1 MEKNDDIEISILKG
15 DKLFNKNTPF
25 VINLISHQ
33 QDENEKKCNADLI
46 CVIDISGSMY
56 GPKIEQVKQSLK
68 ILIELMD
75 EKERICLILFDD
87 RAEIFYELNYLTKP
101 NKEILNKKIDKIQ
114 IGGGTNIL
122 SGLEKAINVLKR
134 IRNNDN
140 SVSSILLLS
149 DGCDNFSNDVQLADS
164 LKKLT
169 KGLGLSFTLNT
180 FGYGDDHDAKTMNKL
195 ANLRDGSFFYVQ
207 DYSKITE
214 YFVSILGGCLSVISK
229 EVELNLQ
236 VLNNNCQIMK
246 VYGED
251 SLYYHQS
258 DKKSFKTTML
268 QFISDKEYTFVLELF
283 VDESKIKV
291 DDEIVKVCINY
302 EDISHNNEKRKIEKK
317 YKYQLEDLENSKAN
331 QEYIRAYVY
340 YNLDLA
346 KQKKDQGQT
355 KEGKK
360 LLEDLENWLISNNKG
375 NNKVL
380 TTENFREY
388 IEDIKNAKGLF
399 SDDDYIRIKSYN
411 NVSCTVQEKTSK
423 RIGTTLTNCNR
434 FTKNML
440 SSIPRQMPITQ
451 PISHNYQNN
460 YENKYK
466 KIIPVQ
472 RNAIHEKH
480 INNIPKNKS
489 PKDSN
494 SHINKTQNNNRLNNP
509 KNNYNNNT
517 VYHKRN
523 IMNLSYRNNIKQ
535 AKNLNQ
541 KNNTF
546 YNPNNNNNNYNNNT
560 YNREKVPMDSIRRLN
575 QSHVFVSS
583 KNNIDNTI
591 KSRGNDDIMRFMNKY
606 KKSNDNNKKS
616 NNNNIFD

>member
-1 MEKNDDIEISILKG
+1 MEKKEDIEISILKG

-33 QDENEKKCNADLI
+33 QNENEKKCNADLI

-134 IRNNDN
+134 IKNNEN

-302 EDISHNNEKRKIEKK
+302 EDISHNNEKRKI
-317 YKYQLEDLENSKAN
+317 
-331 QEYIRAYVY
+331 
-340 YNLDLA
+340 
-346 KQKKDQGQT
+346 
-355 KEGKK
+355 
-360 LLEDLENWLISNNKG
+360 
-375 NNKVL
+375 
-380 TTENFREY
+380 
-388 IEDIKNAKGLF
+388 
-399 SDDDYIRIKSYN
+399 
-411 NVSCTVQEKTSK
+411 
-423 RIGTTLTNCNR
+423 
-434 FTKNML
+434 
-440 SSIPRQMPITQ
+440 
-451 PISHNYQNN
+451 
-460 YENKYK
+460 
-466 KIIPVQ
+466 
-472 RNAIHEKH
+472 
-480 INNIPKNKS
+480 
-489 PKDSN
+489 
-494 SHINKTQNNNRLNNP
+494 
-509 KNNYNNNT
+509 
-517 VYHKRN
+517 
-523 IMNLSYRNNIKQ
+523 
-535 AKNLNQ
+535 
-541 KNNTF
+541 
-546 YNPNNNNNNYNNNT
+546 
-560 YNREKVPMDSIRRLN
+560 
-575 QSHVFVSS
+575 
-583 KNNIDNTI
+583 
-591 KSRGNDDIMRFMNKY
+591 
-606 KKSNDNNKKS
+606 
-616 NNNNIFD
+616 

>member
-1 MEKNDDIEISILKG
+1 MEKKEDIEISILKG

-33 QDENEKKCNADLI
+33 EDENEKKCNADLI

-56 GPKIEQVKQSLK
+56 GHKIEQVKQSLK
-68 ILIELMD
+68 ILIGLMD

-87 RAEIFYELNYLTKP
+87 RAQIFFELNYLTKA
-101 NKEILNKKIDKIQ
+101 NKEILNHKIDKIK

-122 SGLEKAINVLKR
+122 SGLEQAINVLKR
-134 IRNNDN
+134 IKNNEN
-140 SVSSILLLS
+140 SVSSVLLLS

-229 EVELNLQ
+229 KVELDLQ

-258 DKKSFKTTML
+258 DKQSFKTTML

-283 VDESKIKV
+283 VDESKIKA

-317 YKYQLEDLENSKAN
+317 YKYQLKDLEYSKVN
-331 QEYIRAYVY
+331 EEYIRAYVY
-340 YNLDLA
+340 YILDLA

-360 LLEDLENWLISNNKG
+360 LLEDLEKWLILNNRNNKLLTSG
-375 NNKVL
+375 NY
-380 TTENFREY
+380 REY

-423 RIGTTLTNCNR
+423 RIGNTLNNCNR

-460 YENKYK
+460 YQNKYK

-480 INNIPKNKS
+480 INNIPKNKY
-489 PKDSN
+489 PMDSN
-494 SHINKTQNNNRLNNP
+494 SHANKIQNNNQLNFP

-517 VYHKRN
+517 VNHKQN
-523 IMNLSYRNNIKQ
+523 IMNLSHRNNIKQ
-535 AKNLNQ
+535 TQNLNQ

-546 YNPNNNNNNYNNNT
+546 YNPNNNNFNNNT
-560 YNREKVPMDSIRRLN
+560 YNRVKVPMDSNRRLN
-575 QSHVFVSS
+575 QSHVFVFS
-583 KNNIDNTI
+583 KNNIYNTI
-591 KSRGNDDIMRFMNKY
+591 KSLGNDDIMRFMNKN
-606 KKSNDNNKKS
+606 KKSNDNNINS
-616 NNNNIFD
+616 NNNTFN